1 MSGAI
6 ASGPHGVHNE
16 TIFNYSSNVTVRWHL
31 VDMHEVFHVYRA
43 GELRK

>member
-16 TIFNYSSNVTVRWHL
+16 TIFKYSSNVTVRWHL